1 MKKYNVA
8 ILGATGA
15 VGQEFLNLIE
25 ERNFPF
31 AELKLLASK
40 RSAGKK
46 IQFMGKEY
54 TVEEAT
60 DASFEGV
67 DIALFAGGAASKTFA
82 PAAVKA
88 GAVVID
94 NSSAF
99 RMDPE
104 VPLVVPEVNPE
115 AIASHKGIIANP
127 NCSTIIMVM
136 ALKPLYDV
144 SKIKRIVVST
154 YQAVSGGGKEAMAEL
169 EEQVKAINEGREV
182 VANILPGASL
192 AKHYQIAFNLIPQID
207 VFKENLYTKEEM
219 KMIDETKKI
228 MSDDSLR
235 ITATTVRVP
244 VYRSHAE
251 SVNVEFED
259 EISVEK
265 AREVLAA
272 FPGVT
277 LTDNPDEQVYP
288 MPLES
293 SGKDDVEVGRIRKD
307 YSIDNGLNFWVCGD
321 QIRKG
326 AALNALQIAEYMIE
340 HDMF

>member
-31 AELKLLASK
+31 ANLKMLASA

-46 IQFMGKEY
+46 INFMGKEY

-60 DASFEGV
+60 EESFKDVE
-67 DIALFAGGAASKTFA
+67 IALFAGGSASKTFA

-104 VPLVVPEVNPE
+104 VPLIVPEVNPE
-115 AIASHKGIIANP
+115 AIKGHKGIIANP

-136 ALKPLYDV
+136 ALKPLYDI

-169 EEQVKAINEGREV
+169 EEQVKASVEGKEI

-192 AKHYQIAFNLIPQID
+192 KKHYQIAFNLIPQID

-235 ITATTVRVP
+235 ITATTIRVP

-259 EISVEK
+259 EVSLEAARAALEK
-265 AREVLAA
+265 

-277 LTDNPDEQVYP
+277 VTDNPDEQIYP
-288 MPLES
+288 MPLNT
-293 SGKDDVEVGRIRKD
+293 SGKNDVEVGRLRKD
-307 YSIDNGLNFWVCGD
+307 YSIEHGLNFWVCGD

-326 AALNALQIAEYMIE
+326 AALNALQIAEYMIAN
-340 HDMF
+340 DMI